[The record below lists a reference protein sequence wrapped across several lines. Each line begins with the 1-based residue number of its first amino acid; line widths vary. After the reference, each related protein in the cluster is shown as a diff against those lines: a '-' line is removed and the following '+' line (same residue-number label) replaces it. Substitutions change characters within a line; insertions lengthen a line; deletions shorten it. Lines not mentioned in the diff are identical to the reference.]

1 MQGPLPVLPPASGS
15 SFKPPF
21 YSKQKSDWRHRK
33 ITKKT
38 PAQRRLYGGSLW
50 AQSGGAAF
58 PERRWDGDWDHAV
71 LGCFVE
77 EKTILSNST
86 HVIIIDY
93 WMNLRFGLTTSICK
107 VSWLSRMVRLGRAK
121 WWLAGPCPFD
131 HQKWLRWFR
140 TILGRRDTT
149 GKFPFICPRVI
160 ALLQELMDVVR
171 RIMLSWEVLELG
183 LRNFMSMIFVVG
195 VAVVLVLVFVY
206 RVYINKPSQFDI
218 LLRGLF
224 SAKTRTSGNYAYK
237 LFKSWRV
244 LCREEGITWGQS
256 LSNHRCIFGP
266 RKGYRKRVC
275 FPQRCESGIGLPQDN
290 HHPRVERYYSA
301 VNLNIHPSVNFRGD
315 WGIKTGWQPSRSYHG
330 GTGLGG
336 FRFYRA
342 LLCRIRWHY
351 DAAHRCSCS

>member
-58 PERRWDGDWDHAV
+58 PERRWDADWDNAV

-77 EKTILSNST
+77 EKTILSNPPRDLVLIPEWTCGKTYQNGKVRESKVVT
-86 HVIIIDY
+86 C
-93 WMNLRFGLTTSICK
+93 RF
-107 VSWLSRMVRLGRAK
+107 VSVWWCADSEQFSEQERNARQANFLSSV
-121 WWLAGPCPFD
+121 LASL
-131 HQKWLRWFR
+131 HSQS
-140 TILGRRDTT
+140 
-149 GKFPFICPRVI
+149 
-160 ALLQELMDVVR
+160 MDVVR

-315 WGIKTGWQPSRSYHG
+315 WGSKTGWQPSRSYHG
-330 GTGLGG
+330 GTGLSG